1 MNQGALH
8 YHIYQPVIDPNTG
21 VIIFYRLVES
31 YPDFYSESRSTANG
45 RARYHHETFG
55 MAAAM
60 VRQCNNVNCLHR
72 YIRMIEE
79 VIDNQETR
87 DQKGES
93 PEGTAADEKQPTEIP
108 RE

>member
-8 YHIYQPVIDPNTG
+8 YHIYQPVVDPNTG
-21 VIIFYRLVES
+21 VVIFYRLIES

-72 YIRMIEE
+72 YVRMIEE
-79 VIDNQETR
+79 IIDTEENRELERQSADDTT
-87 DQKGES
+87 Q
-93 PEGTAADEKQPTEIP
+93 EGTLPTEVP
-108 RE
+108 QE